1 MAETVT
7 TSCLARYATTI
18 KYLIQ
23 TMLCTFVKNVTRRCT
38 EKAGKSTKN
47 YLRIILR
54 RRIVKIKLSNGDQI
68 NVTKKEWAEIEN
80 CNMIVYI
87 KNGVEKTAFINRITK
102 K

>member
-7 TSCLARYATTI
+7 ISCLARYATTI

-23 TMLCTFVKNVTRRCT
+23 IMWYISVKNVTKRCM
-38 EKAGKSTKN
+38 EMAGKSTKN

-54 RRIVKIKLSNGDQI
+54 RRIVKIKLSNGDVI

-80 CNMIVYI
+80 CNMIVYK
-87 KNGVEKTAFINRITK
+87 KNGVEKTAFINRCNK

>member
-1 MAETVT
+1 MVETVT
-7 TSCLARYATTI
+7 MLCLVRYATTI
-18 KYLIQ
+18 KYLIR
-23 TMLCTFVKNVTRRCT
+23 TMLCTSVKSVTKQCT
-38 EKAGKSTKN
+38 ETAGKSTKN

-68 NVTKKEWAEIEN
+68 NVTKKELAEIEN